1 MPPPLEDDGSTKKTK
16 FHSEGDDGDNPQQ
29 MSIKDKLMEDHL
41 FVEEDFVGKDDDLD
55 FDSGDVVME
64 MDGTLPSISFS
75 HEVLAR
81 LIKPW

>member
-1 MPPPLEDDGSTKKTK
+1 M
-16 FHSEGDDGDNPQQ
+16 
-29 MSIKDKLMEDHL
+29 
-41 FVEEDFVGKDDDLD
+41 EEDFVGKDDDLD